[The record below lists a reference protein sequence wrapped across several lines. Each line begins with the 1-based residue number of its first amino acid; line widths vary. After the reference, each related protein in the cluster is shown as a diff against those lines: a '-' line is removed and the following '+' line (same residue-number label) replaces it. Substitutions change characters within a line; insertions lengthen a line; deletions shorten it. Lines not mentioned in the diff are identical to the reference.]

1 MKHLLHLISLACD
14 KESLKVRLGNDVDK
28 GVRTEDVIN
37 RSLEQLK
44 LYEKL
49 LTQKVDV
56 SKLTP
61 IEVADYIIINC

>member
-1 MKHLLHLISLACD
+1 M
-14 KESLKVRLGNDVDK
+14 KVRLGNDVDK

-61 IEVADYIIINC
+61 IEVEDYIIINC